1 MTIEDLRQMN
11 EEGKFPQK
19 FSEEELQKI
28 LEVEKFVNDMV
39 HENIIVSTEVM
50 PIDKAKEM

>member
-28 LEVEKFVNDMV
+28 HLK
-39 HENIIVSTEVM
+39 ST
-50 PIDKAKEM
+50 KKLF